1 MNDPSICHVNL
12 AGGFRGGERQTFLL
26 MEELASRGYK
36 QSLIAKANSAL
47 VANAKLIEGLE
58 VTESSLNGFDCRTYF
73 KDSPLL
79 HFHESRAFTAALLF
93 GVNKTNKYL
102 ITRRVQRLP
111 KKIFVNN
118 TVYKNADAI
127 ITVSNNIGNSLK
139 FLFNEEN
146 YYKKIPDASSSF
158 SFNENTVKK
167 IRSKAKD
174 KFIIGHIGA
183 SDDSHKGQLQIFSL
197 ANKLKKKYPDI
208 IFMLVGS
215 GRDLERFKHI
225 SRNSSNIIIEGQ
237 VENVGD
243 YLKAFDLFIFPSRH
257 EGLGSILLDAL
268 EYGLPVLA
276 SNVGGI
282 PEIIKDG
289 VNGYLVE
296 IDAIDDYFKAVIQLY
311 SDKRLYSEIQRNN
324 IDLSNNYSV
333 STMTDAYIEIYERIV
348 QLK

>member
-1 MNDPSICHVNL
+1 
-12 AGGFRGGERQTFLL
+12 
-26 MEELASRGYK
+26 
-36 QSLIAKANSAL
+36 
-47 VANAKLIEGLE
+47 
-58 VTESSLNGFDCRTYF
+58 
-73 KDSPLL
+73 
-79 HFHESRAFTAALLF
+79 
-93 GVNKTNKYL
+93 
-102 ITRRVQRLP
+102 
-111 KKIFVNN
+111 
-118 TVYKNADAI
+118 
-127 ITVSNNIGNSLK
+127 
-139 FLFNEEN
+139 
-146 YYKKIPDASSSF
+146 
-158 SFNENTVKK
+158 
-167 IRSKAKD
+167 
-174 KFIIGHIGA
+174 
-183 SDDSHKGQLQIFSL
+183 
-197 ANKLKKKYPDI
+197 
-208 IFMLVGS
+208 MLVGS

>member
-1 MNDPSICHVNL
+1 MNDFSICHVNL

-26 MEELASRGYK
+26 MEELASRGHK
-36 QSLIAKANSAL
+36 QRLISKANSTLA
-47 VANAKLIEGLE
+47 ANAKLIEGLE
-58 VTESSLNGFDCRTYF
+58 VIESSLNGFDCRTYF
-73 KDSPLL
+73 KDAPLL

-93 GVNKTNKYL
+93 GINNTHKYL

-118 TVYKNADAI
+118 FVYKNADAI
-127 ITVSNNIGNSLK
+127 ITISNNIGTSLNS
-139 FLFNEEN
+139 FLNKDC
-146 YYKKIPDASSSF
+146 YYQKIPDASSAF
-158 SFNENTVKK
+158 SFNEDTVKK

-174 KFIIGHIGA
+174 KFIIGHIGV

-197 ANKLKKKYPDI
+197 ANKIRKHYPDI

-215 GRDLERFKHI
+215 GRDLKEFKHI

-237 VENVGD
+237 VENIGD

-268 EYGLPVLA
+268 EYGLPILA

-289 VNGYLVE
+289 INGYLME
-296 IDAIDDYFKAVIQLY
+296 IDAIDDYFEALIQLY
-311 SDKRLYSEIQRNN
+311 LDKRLYTEIQRKN

-333 STMTDAYIEIYERIV
+333 SKMTDAYIEIYEKIV